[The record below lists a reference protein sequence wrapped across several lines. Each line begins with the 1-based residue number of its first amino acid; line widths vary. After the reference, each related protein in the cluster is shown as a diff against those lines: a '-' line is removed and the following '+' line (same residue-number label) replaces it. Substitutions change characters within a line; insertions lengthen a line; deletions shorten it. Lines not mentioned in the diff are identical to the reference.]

1 MSTISYKLDLV
12 IVLVDATRGRD
23 VTESDV
29 IFYKDGERL
38 IPNRRGGSTYIL
50 LNHGRENFDLVTK
63 VRGYHPS
70 RTPVR
75 YELMNEKQPL
85 ALVYLIPDGKNLS
98 QTIICEVTGRIPKLT
113 AIEAI
118 GLNRNRCC
126 INEYNVRRQE
136 MSFFQT
142 EGGGDL
148 EDVHYG
154 ILHAE
159 EGTFE
164 HIEVESRGSTK
175 SKVRLK
181 YPLEEPFTVNA
192 PICRII
198 FGNVEEDGTYRI
210 AMRRESPE
218 TPAIVRYQKNGSW
231 YYLKCDFNELTHE
244 ALLKAKKT
252 KKPSDREEVEKT

>member
-1 MSTISYKLDLV
+1 
-12 IVLVDATRGRD
+12 
-23 VTESDV
+23 
-29 IFYKDGERL
+29 
-38 IPNRRGGSTYIL
+38 
-50 LNHGRENFDLVTK
+50 
-63 VRGYHPS
+63 
-70 RTPVR
+70 
-75 YELMNEKQPL
+75 
-85 ALVYLIPDGKNLS
+85 
-98 QTIICEVTGRIPKLT
+98 
-113 AIEAI
+113 
-118 GLNRNRCC
+118 
-126 INEYNVRRQE
+126 